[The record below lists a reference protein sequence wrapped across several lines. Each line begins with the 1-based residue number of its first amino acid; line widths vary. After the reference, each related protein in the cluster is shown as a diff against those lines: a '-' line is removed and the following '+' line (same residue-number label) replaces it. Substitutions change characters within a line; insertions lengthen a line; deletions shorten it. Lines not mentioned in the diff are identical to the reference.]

1 MCCYVFIQS
10 CRKNEKQRNQK
21 TKKKIH
27 FQKIKQTNQTK
38 KKQTLK
44 PKPE

>member
-1 MCCYVFIQS
+1 MYLFNLAEKM
-10 CRKNEKQRNQK
+10 KNKEIKK
-21 TKKKIH
+21 PKKIH